1 MAVQE
6 KDHFKYLAGLLPDE
20 FMGWGRG
27 ELDGHFNHDT
37 LFELIDGGAEVYR
50 SLNVKTVISR
60 HYKKAGAPDI
70 IADIFDMGSSKDAF
84 GAFHHDMRE
93 GEDGAV
99 GQESEF
105 LGASLSFWKDR
116 YFVSLVA
123 FDETEEVK
131 KALFHLARTL
141 ETAIPGKGAPP
152 DLVKLLPGE
161 GLDPRRVHYFHDK
174 MLLDRLY
181 FFGEENLL
189 DLGAGTEG
197 ILARYKSPPARE
209 KEKPLPA
216 PALLVVRYP
225 SMKQAKKAFTRFIS
239 GYMVDADGKASSM
252 RKTEKHWGAHL
263 SKDLIVGVFEAPSD
277 AEVKRLIHGV
287 LKSCGK

>member
-6 KDHFKYLAGLLPDE
+6 TDHFKYMAGLLPDE
-20 FMGWGRG
+20 FMGWGSG
-27 ELDGHFNHDT
+27 ERDGYFNYDT

-50 SLNVKTVISR
+50 SLNVKAVVSR
-60 HYKKAGAPDI
+60 RYEKAGAPDI

-105 LGASLSFWKDR
+105 LGGSLSFWKDR

-141 ETAIPGKGAPP
+141 ETAIPRKGAAP
-152 DLVKLLPGE
+152 DLVKLLPE
-161 GLDPRRVHYFHDK
+161 AGLDARRVHYFHDK

-197 ILARYKSPPARE
+197 ILARCKSPPVKE
-209 KEKPLPA
+209 EEKPLPA

-225 SMKQAKKAFTRFIS
+225 SAKQAKKAFTRFKS
-239 GYMVDADGKASSM
+239 GYVVDKDGKASSM
-252 RKTEKHWGAHL
+252 RKKKTHWGVHL
-263 SKDLIVGVFEAPSD
+263 SKDLMVGVFEAPSD
-277 AEVKRLIHGV
+277 AEVKRLIQGV
-287 LKSCGK
+287 VKSCDK